1 MFEIENRQKSKT
13 VAWEHP
19 EPRLSHATPRIRP
32 QWPGTPPVAACPPP
46 GGPGAPGSSAAL
58 PLQIKQRAAHQNTPQ
73 PHVIDM
79 DPFAASRKSSFFSGY
94 TKTSASQR
102 HLTVKQ
108 ALCTPI
114 SSPKIPQRNNNGNF
128 LPPTGL
134 ILMLVPG

>member
-1 MFEIENRQKSKT
+1 MVFEIENRQKSKT

-79 DPFAASRKSSFFSGY
+79 DPFAASRKSSFFFGVYQNIRISTPFDGE
-94 TKTSASQR
+94 ASLVHAHIQPKN
-102 HLTVKQ
+102 TPKKQ
-108 ALCTPI
+108 
-114 SSPKIPQRNNNGNF
+114 
-128 LPPTGL
+128 
-134 ILMLVPG
+134 